1 MITIQNG
8 ICRETVESSNRT
20 LYGGRKETKMD
31 YREALKDKKRIVIK
45 IGSSSLT
52 HEETGHLNLEKM
64 ERLVRLLTDLRNSG
78 KEVVL
83 VSSGAIAVGRKALG
97 LLHKPTETSE
107 KQACAAIGQASLM
120 TVYQKLFSEYHQPC
134 AQILMTK
141 FTILND
147 ITRQN
152 ACNTFEQLFKMGV
165 IPIVNE
171 NDTVS
176 TDEMENLG
184 IGENDTLAALGT
196 AMIHGDLVILLSD
209 IDGLYSDDPKKNPEA
224 VFFHQI
230 DDVNDSVLGMAKGSS
245 SSVGTGG
252 MQTKLSAARIAT
264 ASGADMVIANG
275 DRVEHIMEVVEGKV
289 LGTLFTAHPAKEFK
303 LLDYIKHQ

>member
-1 MITIQNG
+1 MD
-8 ICRETVESSNRT
+8 EM
-20 LYGGRKETKMD
+20 RKI
-31 YREALKDKKRIVIK
+31 LSKKQRIVVK
-45 IGSSSLT
+45 VGSSTIT
-52 HEETGHLNLEKM
+52 HEATGNINFAKLEK
-64 ERLVRLLTDLRNSG
+64 LVRLLTDLHNQG

-83 VSSGAIAVGRKALG
+83 VTSGAVAVGRKSVGMQERPKTL
-97 LLHKPTETSE
+97 SE

-184 IGENDTLAALGT
+184 ISENDTLAALVT

-224 VFFHQI
+224 VLFHQI
-230 DDVNDSVLGMAKGSS
+230 DNLDDSVLGMAKGSS

-252 MQTKLSAARIAT
+252 MQTKVSAARIAVD
-264 ASGADMVIANG
+264 SGADMVIANG
-275 DRVEHIMEVVEGKV
+275 DDIENLRRVMEGE
-289 LGTLFTAHPAKEFK
+289 LTGTLFVAHEVPDFH
-303 LLDYIKHQ
+303 LLDYITHK

>member
-1 MITIQNG
+1 MDG
-8 ICRETVESSNRT
+8 MRESLS
-20 LYGGRKETKMD
+20 
-31 YREALKDKKRIVIK
+31 KKQRIVVK
-45 IGSSSLT
+45 VGSSTIT
-52 HEETGHLNLEKM
+52 HEATGNINFAKLEK
-64 ERLVRLLTDLRNSG
+64 LVRLLTDLHNQG

-83 VSSGAIAVGRKALG
+83 VTSGAVAVGRKSIGMQERPKTL
-97 LLHKPTETSE
+97 SE

-184 IGENDTLAALGT
+184 IGENDTLAALVT
-196 AMIHGDLVILLSD
+196 ALIHGDLVILLSD

-224 VFFHQI
+224 VLFHQI
-230 DDVNDSVLGMAKGSS
+230 DSLDDSIFGMAKGSS

-252 MQTKLSAARIAT
+252 MQTKVSAARIAVD
-264 ASGADMVIANG
+264 SGADMVIANG
-275 DRVEHIMEVVEGKV
+275 DDIENLRRVMEGELV
-289 LGTLFTAHPAKEFK
+289 GTLFVANQVPEFH
-303 LLDYIKHQ
+303 LLDYITHK

>member
-1 MITIQNG
+1 MD
-8 ICRETVESSNRT
+8 EM
-20 LYGGRKETKMD
+20 RKS
-31 YREALKDKKRIVIK
+31 LSKKQRIVVK
-45 IGSSSLT
+45 VGSSTIT
-52 HEETGHLNLEKM
+52 HEATGNINFAKLEK
-64 ERLVRLLTDLRNSG
+64 LVRLLTDLHNQG

-83 VSSGAIAVGRKALG
+83 VTSGAVAVGRKSVGMQERPKTL
-97 LLHKPTETSE
+97 SE

-184 IGENDTLAALGT
+184 IGENDTLAALVT

-224 VFFHQI
+224 VLFHQI
-230 DDVNDSVLGMAKGSS
+230 DSLDDSILGMAKGSS

-252 MQTKLSAARIAT
+252 MQTKVSAAKIAVD
-264 ASGADMVIANG
+264 SGADMVIANG
-275 DRVEHIMEVVEGKV
+275 EDIENLRRVMEGELV
-289 LGTLFTAHPAKEFK
+289 GTLFAAHQVEGFH
-303 LLDYIKHQ
+303 LLDYIVHK

>member
-1 MITIQNG
+1 MDEM
-8 ICRETVESSNRT
+8 RESLS
-20 LYGGRKETKMD
+20 
-31 YREALKDKKRIVIK
+31 KKQRIVVK
-45 IGSSSLT
+45 VGSSTIT
-52 HEETGHLNLEKM
+52 HEATGNINFAKLEK
-64 ERLVRLLTDLRNSG
+64 LVRLLTDLHNQG

-83 VSSGAIAVGRKALG
+83 VTSGAVAVGRKSVGMQERPKTL
-97 LLHKPTETSE
+97 SE

-184 IGENDTLAALGT
+184 IGENDTLAALVT

-209 IDGLYSDDPKKNPEA
+209 IDGLYSDDPKKNPDA
-224 VFFHQI
+224 VLFHQI
-230 DDVNDSVLGMAKGSS
+230 DNLDDSILGMAKGSS

-252 MQTKLSAARIAT
+252 MQTKVSAARIAVD
-264 ASGADMVIANG
+264 SGADMVIANG
-275 DRVEHIMEVVEGKV
+275 DDIENLRRVMEGEST
-289 LGTLFTAHPAKEFK
+289 GTLFVAHKVPEFH
-303 LLDYIKHQ
+303 LLDYITHK

>member
-1 MITIQNG
+1 MD
-8 ICRETVESSNRT
+8 EMRT
-20 LYGGRKETKMD
+20 GLS
-31 YREALKDKKRIVIK
+31 KKQRIVVK
-45 IGSSSLT
+45 VGSSTIT
-52 HEETGHLNLEKM
+52 HEATGNINFAKLEK
-64 ERLVRLLTDLRNSG
+64 LVRILTDLHNQG

-83 VSSGAIAVGRKALG
+83 VTSGAVAVGRKSVG
-97 LLHKPTETSE
+97 LQERPKTLSE

-184 IGENDTLAALGT
+184 IGENDTLAALVT
-196 AMIHGDLVILLSD
+196 AMIQGDLVILLSD

-224 VFFHQI
+224 VLFHQI
-230 DDVNDSVLGMAKGSS
+230 ASLDDSIFGMAKGSS

-252 MQTKLSAARIAT
+252 MQTKVSAARIAVD
-264 ASGADMVIANG
+264 SGADMIIANG
-275 DRVEHIMEVVEGKV
+275 DDIENLRRVMEGE
-289 LGTLFTAHPAKEFK
+289 LTGTLFVAHKVPEFH
-303 LLDYIKHQ
+303 LLDYITHK

>member
-1 MITIQNG
+1 MDEM
-8 ICRETVESSNRT
+8 RESLS
-20 LYGGRKETKMD
+20 
-31 YREALKDKKRIVIK
+31 KKQRIVVK
-45 IGSSSLT
+45 VGSSTIT
-52 HEETGHLNLEKM
+52 HEATGNINFAKLEK
-64 ERLVRLLTDLRNSG
+64 LVRILTDLHNQG

-83 VSSGAIAVGRKALG
+83 VTSGAVAVGRKSIGMQERPKTL
-97 LLHKPTETSE
+97 SE

-184 IGENDTLAALGT
+184 IGENDTLAALVT

-209 IDGLYSDDPKKNPEA
+209 IDGLYSDDPKKNPDA

-230 DDVNDSVLGMAKGSS
+230 DDVNDSILGMAKGSS

-252 MQTKLSAARIAT
+252 MQTKVSAAKIAVD
-264 ASGADMVIANG
+264 SGADMVIANG
-275 DRVEHIMEVVEGKV
+275 DDIENLRRVMEGE
-289 LGTLFTAHPAKEFK
+289 LTGTLFVAHKVPDFH
-303 LLDYIKHQ
+303 LLDYITHK

>member
-1 MITIQNG
+1 MD
-8 ICRETVESSNRT
+8 EMRT
-20 LYGGRKETKMD
+20 SLS
-31 YREALKDKKRIVIK
+31 KKRRIVVK
-45 IGSSSLT
+45 VGSSTIT
-52 HEETGHLNLEKM
+52 HEATGNINFAKLEK
-64 ERLVRLLTDLRNSG
+64 LVRILTDLHNQG

-83 VSSGAIAVGRKALG
+83 VTSGAVAVGRKSVGMQERPKTL
-97 LLHKPTETSE
+97 SE

-184 IGENDTLAALGT
+184 IGENDTLAALVT
-196 AMIHGDLVILLSD
+196 AMIQGDLVILLSD

-224 VFFHQI
+224 VLFHQI
-230 DDVNDSVLGMAKGSS
+230 DSLDDSILGMAKGSS

-252 MQTKLSAARIAT
+252 MQTKVSAARIAVD
-264 ASGADMVIANG
+264 SGADMVIANG
-275 DRVEHIMEVVEGKV
+275 DDIENLRRVMDGELV
-289 LGTLFTAHPAKEFK
+289 GTLFVAHKVPTFH
-303 LLDYIKHQ
+303 LLDYITHK

>member
-1 MITIQNG
+1 MDMM
-8 ICRETVESSNRT
+8 RENLS
-20 LYGGRKETKMD
+20 
-31 YREALKDKKRIVIK
+31 KKQRIVVK
-45 IGSSSLT
+45 VGSSTIT
-52 HEETGHLNLEKM
+52 HEATGNINFAKLEK
-64 ERLVRLLTDLRNSG
+64 LVRLLTDLHNQG

-83 VSSGAIAVGRKALG
+83 VTSGAVAVGRKFIGMQERPKSL
-97 LLHKPTETSE
+97 SE

-184 IGENDTLAALGT
+184 IGENDTLAALVT

-209 IDGLYSDDPKKNPEA
+209 IDGLYSDDPKKNPDAKKYETLAISEIVDKKLGVIDLTSA
-224 VFFHQI
+224 VLCLENKMPLLIFSLNEENGI
-230 DDVNDSVLGMAKGSS
+230 VDAAM
-245 SSVGTGG
+245 GTSNG
-252 MQTKLSAARIAT
+252 T
-264 ASGADMVIANG
+264 VIT
-275 DRVEHIMEVVEGKV
+275 V
-289 LGTLFTAHPAKEFK
+289 
-303 LLDYIKHQ
+303 

>member
-1 MITIQNG
+1 MDEMRKNV
-8 ICRETVESSNRT
+8 CR
-20 LYGGRKETKMD
+20 KQ
-31 YREALKDKKRIVIK
+31 RIVVK
-45 IGSSSLT
+45 VGSSTIT
-52 HEETGHLNLEKM
+52 HEATGNINFAKLEK
-64 ERLVRLLTDLRNSG
+64 LVRYLTDLHHQG

-83 VSSGAIAVGRKALG
+83 VTSGAVAVGRKAVGMQERPKTL
-97 LLHKPTETSE
+97 SE

-141 FTILND
+141 FTILNE

-152 ACNTFEQLFKMGV
+152 ACNTFEELFRMGV

-184 IGENDTLAALGT
+184 IGENDTLAALVT
-196 AMIHGDLVILLSD
+196 AMIHGDLLILLSD
-209 IDGLYSDDPKKNPEA
+209 IDGLYSDDPKKNPDA

-230 DDVNDSVLGMAKGSS
+230 DALDDAIFGMAKGSS

-252 MQTKLSAARIAT
+252 MQTKLSAAKIAT
-264 ASGADMVIANG
+264 DSGADMIIANG
-275 DRVEHIMEVVEGKV
+275 EDIENLRRVMDGELI
-289 LGTLFTAHPAKEFK
+289 GTLFCSHQIESFH
-303 LLDYIKHQ
+303 LLDYITHK

>member
-1 MITIQNG
+1 MD
-8 ICRETVESSNRT
+8 EM
-20 LYGGRKETKMD
+20 RKN
-31 YREALKDKKRIVIK
+31 LSKKQRIVVK
-45 IGSSSLT
+45 VGSSTIT
-52 HEETGHLNLEKM
+52 HEATGNINFAKLEK
-64 ERLVRLLTDLRNSG
+64 LVRLLTDLHNQG

-83 VSSGAIAVGRKALG
+83 VTSGAVAVGRKSVGMQERPKTL
-97 LLHKPTETSE
+97 SE

-184 IGENDTLAALGT
+184 IGENDTLAALVT

-209 IDGLYSDDPKKNPEA
+209 IDGLYSDDPKKNPDA
-224 VFFHQI
+224 VLFHQI
-230 DDVNDSVLGMAKGSS
+230 DNLDDSILGMAKGSS

-252 MQTKLSAARIAT
+252 MQTKVSAARIAVD
-264 ASGADMVIANG
+264 SGADMVIANG
-275 DRVEHIMEVVEGKV
+275 DDIENLRRVMEGE
-289 LGTLFTAHPAKEFK
+289 LTGTLFAAHKVPDFH
-303 LLDYIKHQ
+303 LLDYITHK

>member
-1 MITIQNG
+1 MDEM
-8 ICRETVESSNRT
+8 RENVI
-20 LYGGRKETKMD
+20 
-31 YREALKDKKRIVIK
+31 KKHRIVVK
-45 IGSSSLT
+45 VGSSTIT
-52 HEETGHLNLEKM
+52 HEATGNINFAKLEK
-64 ERLVRLLTDLRNSG
+64 LVRLLTDLHNQG

-83 VSSGAIAVGRKALG
+83 VTSGAVAVGRKSIGMQERPKSL
-97 LLHKPTETSE
+97 SE

-184 IGENDTLAALGT
+184 IGENDTLAALVT
-196 AMIHGDLVILLSD
+196 AMIQGDLVILLSD
-209 IDGLYSDDPKKNPEA
+209 IDGLYSDDPKKNPDAE
-224 VFFHQI
+224 FFHQI
-230 DDVNDSVLGMAKGSS
+230 DDLNDSVLGMAKGSS
-245 SSVGTGG
+245 SAVGTGG
-252 MQTKLSAARIAT
+252 MQTKVAAAKIAT
-264 ASGADMVIANG
+264 ESGADMIIANG
-275 DRVEHIMEVVEGKV
+275 DDIENLRRVMDGEPV
-289 LGTLFTAHPAKEFK
+289 GTLFVAHKVENFH
-303 LLDYIKHQ
+303 LLNYITHN

>member
-1 MITIQNG
+1 MDG
-8 ICRETVESSNRT
+8 MRESLS
-20 LYGGRKETKMD
+20 
-31 YREALKDKKRIVIK
+31 KKQRIVVK
-45 IGSSSLT
+45 VGSSTIT
-52 HEETGHLNLEKM
+52 HEATGNINFAKLEK
-64 ERLVRLLTDLRNSG
+64 LVRLLTDLHNQG

-83 VSSGAIAVGRKALG
+83 VTSGAVAVGRKSVGMQERPKTL
-97 LLHKPTETSE
+97 SE

-184 IGENDTLAALGT
+184 IGENDTLAALVT

-209 IDGLYSDDPKKNPEA
+209 IDGLYSDDPKKNPDA
-224 VFFHQI
+224 VLFHQI
-230 DDVNDSVLGMAKGSS
+230 ESLDDSVLGMAKGSS

-252 MQTKLSAARIAT
+252 MQTKVSAARIAVD
-264 ASGADMVIANG
+264 SGSDMVIANG
-275 DRVEHIMEVVEGKV
+275 DDIENLRRVMEGE
-289 LGTLFTAHPAKEFK
+289 LTGTLFVAHKVPDFH
-303 LLDYIKHQ
+303 LLDYITHK

>member
-1 MITIQNG
+1 MSEERN
-8 ICRETVESSNRT
+8 S
-20 LYGGRKETKMD
+20 
-31 YREALKDKKRIVIK
+31 LKKKQRIVVK
-45 IGSSSLT
+45 VGSSTIT
-52 HEETGHLNLEKM
+52 HAETGNINFVKLEK
-64 ERLVRLLTDLRNSG
+64 LVRILTDLHNQG

-83 VSSGAIAVGRKALG
+83 VTSGAVAVGRKAVG
-97 LLHKPTETSE
+97 MTERPKTTSQ

-141 FTILND
+141 ITVLNE

-152 ACNTFEQLFKMGV
+152 ACNTFEELFKMGV

-171 NDTVS
+171 NDTVA
-176 TDEMENLG
+176 TDELEDLE
-184 IGENDTLAALGT
+184 IGDNDTLSALVT
-196 AMIHGDLVILLSD
+196 AMIHGDLLILLSD

-224 VFFHQI
+224 EFFHQI
-230 DDVNDSVLGMAKGSS
+230 ESLSDSVLQMAKGSS

-264 ASGADMVIANG
+264 ESGADMVIANG
-275 DRVEHIMEVVEGKV
+275 EKVEHIMDIMNGEL
-289 LGTLFTAHPAKEFK
+289 LGTLFCAHAVPEFH
-303 LLDYIKHQ
+303 LLDYMKHS

>member
-1 MITIQNG
+1 MDG
-8 ICRETVESSNRT
+8 MRESLS
-20 LYGGRKETKMD
+20 
-31 YREALKDKKRIVIK
+31 KKQRIVVK
-45 IGSSSLT
+45 VGSSTIT
-52 HEETGHLNLEKM
+52 HEATGNINFAKLEK
-64 ERLVRLLTDLRNSG
+64 LVRLLTDLHNQG

-83 VSSGAIAVGRKALG
+83 VTSGAVAVGRKSIGMQERPKTL
-97 LLHKPTETSE
+97 SE

-184 IGENDTLAALGT
+184 IGENDTLAALVT
-196 AMIHGDLVILLSD
+196 ALIHGDLVILLSD

-224 VFFHQI
+224 KLFHQI
-230 DDVNDSVLGMAKGSS
+230 DSLDDSVFGMAKGSS

-252 MQTKLSAARIAT
+252 MQTKVSAARIAVD
-264 ASGADMVIANG
+264 SGADMVIANG
-275 DRVEHIMEVVEGKV
+275 DDIENLRRVMEGELV
-289 LGTLFTAHPAKEFK
+289 GTLFVANQVPEFH
-303 LLDYIKHQ
+303 LLDYITHK

>member
-1 MITIQNG
+1 MTEE
-8 ICRETVESSNRT
+8 RNR
-20 LYGGRKETKMD
+20 LRNKQ
-31 YREALKDKKRIVIK
+31 RIVIK
-45 IGSSSLT
+45 VGSSTIT
-52 HEETGHLNLEKM
+52 HEETGHIDLVKLEK
-64 ERLVRLLTDLRNSG
+64 LVRILTDLHNQG

-83 VSSGAIAVGRKALG
+83 VTSGAVAVGRKAIG
-97 LLHKPTETSE
+97 LSERPNTTSL

-134 AQILMTK
+134 AQLLLTK
-141 FTILND
+141 ITILNE

-152 ACNTFEQLFKMGV
+152 ACNTFEELFRMGV

-171 NDTVS
+171 NDTVA
-176 TDEMENLG
+176 TDELEDLE
-184 IGENDTLAALGT
+184 IGDNDTLSALVT
-196 AMIHGDLVILLSD
+196 AMIHGDLLILLSD
-209 IDGLYSDDPKKNPEA
+209 IDGMYSDDPKKNPDA
-224 VFFHQI
+224 VLFHTI
-230 DDVNDSVLGMAKGSS
+230 NALDESVLSMAKGSS

>member
-1 MITIQNG
+1 MDEM
-8 ICRETVESSNRT
+8 RENLS
-20 LYGGRKETKMD
+20 
-31 YREALKDKKRIVIK
+31 KKQRIVVK
-45 IGSSSLT
+45 VGSSTIT
-52 HEETGHLNLEKM
+52 HEATGNINFAKLEK
-64 ERLVRLLTDLRNSG
+64 LVRLLTDLHNQG

-83 VSSGAIAVGRKALG
+83 VTSGAVAVGRKSIGMQERPKSL
-97 LLHKPTETSE
+97 SE

-184 IGENDTLAALGT
+184 IGENDTLAALVT

-209 IDGLYSDDPKKNPEA
+209 IDGLYSDDPKKNPDA

-245 SSVGTGG
+245 SNVGTGG
-252 MQTKLSAARIAT
+252 MQTKLSAAKIAT
-264 ASGADMVIANG
+264 DSGADMIIANG
-275 DRVEHIMEVVEGKV
+275 DDIENLRRVMDGEQI
-289 LGTLFTAHPAKEFK
+289 GTLFVAHKVEGFH
-303 LLDYIKHQ
+303 LLNYITHK

>member
-1 MITIQNG
+1 MD
-8 ICRETVESSNRT
+8 EM
-20 LYGGRKETKMD
+20 RKS
-31 YREALKDKKRIVIK
+31 LSKKQRIVVK
-45 IGSSSLT
+45 VGSSTIT
-52 HEETGHLNLEKM
+52 HEATGNINFAKLEK
-64 ERLVRLLTDLRNSG
+64 LVRLLTDLHNQG

-83 VSSGAIAVGRKALG
+83 VTSGAVAVGRKSVGMQERPKTL
-97 LLHKPTETSE
+97 SE

-184 IGENDTLAALGT
+184 IGENDTLAALVT

-224 VFFHQI
+224 VLFHQI
-230 DDVNDSVLGMAKGSS
+230 DNLDDSILGMAKGSS

-252 MQTKLSAARIAT
+252 MQTKVSAARIAVD
-264 ASGADMVIANG
+264 SGADMIIANG
-275 DRVEHIMEVVEGKV
+275 DDIENLRRVMDGEQV
-289 LGTLFTAHPAKEFK
+289 GTLFVAHKVENFH
-303 LLDYIKHQ
+303 LLDYITHK

>member
-1 MITIQNG
+1 MD
-8 ICRETVESSNRT
+8 EM
-20 LYGGRKETKMD
+20 RKS
-31 YREALKDKKRIVIK
+31 LSKKQRIVVK
-45 IGSSSLT
+45 VGSSTIT
-52 HEETGHLNLEKM
+52 HEATGNINFAKLEK
-64 ERLVRLLTDLRNSG
+64 LVRLLTDLHNQG

-83 VSSGAIAVGRKALG
+83 VTSGAVAVGRKSIGMQERPKTL
-97 LLHKPTETSE
+97 SE

-184 IGENDTLAALGT
+184 IGENDTLAALVT

-209 IDGLYSDDPKKNPEA
+209 IDGLYSDDPKKNPDA

-230 DDVNDSVLGMAKGSS
+230 DDVNDSILGMAKGSS

-252 MQTKLSAARIAT
+252 MQTKVSAAKIAVD
-264 ASGADMVIANG
+264 SGADMIIANG
-275 DRVEHIMEVVEGKV
+275 DDIENLRRVMEGELV
-289 LGTLFTAHPAKEFK
+289 GTLFVAHKVPEFH
-303 LLDYIKHQ
+303 LLDYITHK

>member
-1 MITIQNG
+1 MDEM
-8 ICRETVESSNRT
+8 RESLS
-20 LYGGRKETKMD
+20 
-31 YREALKDKKRIVIK
+31 KKQRIVVK
-45 IGSSSLT
+45 VGSSTIT
-52 HEETGHLNLEKM
+52 HEATGNINFAKLEK
-64 ERLVRLLTDLRNSG
+64 LVRLLTDLHNQG

-83 VSSGAIAVGRKALG
+83 VTSGAVAVGRKSVGMQERPKTL
-97 LLHKPTETSE
+97 SE

-184 IGENDTLAALGT
+184 IGENDTLAALVT

-209 IDGLYSDDPKKNPEA
+209 IDGLYSDDPKKNPDA
-224 VFFHQI
+224 VLFHQI
-230 DDVNDSVLGMAKGSS
+230 DNLDDSILGMAKGSS

-252 MQTKLSAARIAT
+252 MQTKVSAVRIAVD
-264 ASGADMVIANG
+264 SGADMVIANG
-275 DRVEHIMEVVEGKV
+275 DDIENLRRVMEGE
-289 LGTLFTAHPAKEFK
+289 LTGTLFVAHKVPEFH
-303 LLDYIKHQ
+303 LLDYITHK

>member
-1 MITIQNG
+1 M
-8 ICRETVESSNRT
+8 RENLS
-20 LYGGRKETKMD
+20 
-31 YREALKDKKRIVIK
+31 KKQRIVVK
-45 IGSSSLT
+45 VGSSTIT
-52 HEETGHLNLEKM
+52 HEATGNINFAKLEK
-64 ERLVRLLTDLRNSG
+64 LVRLLTDLHNQG

-83 VSSGAIAVGRKALG
+83 VTSGAVAVGRKSIGMQERPKSL
-97 LLHKPTETSE
+97 SE

-147 ITRQN
+147 ITRQY

-184 IGENDTLAALGT
+184 IGENDTLAALVT

-209 IDGLYSDDPKKNPEA
+209 IDGLYSDDPKKNPDA

-245 SSVGTGG
+245 SNVGTGG
-252 MQTKLSAARIAT
+252 MQTKLSAAKIAID
-264 ASGADMVIANG
+264 SGADMIIANG
-275 DRVEHIMEVVEGKV
+275 DDIENLRRVMDGEQV
-289 LGTLFTAHPAKEFK
+289 GTLFVAHKVEEFH
-303 LLDYIKHQ
+303 LLDYITHK

>member
-1 MITIQNG
+1 MD
-8 ICRETVESSNRT
+8 EM
-20 LYGGRKETKMD
+20 RKN
-31 YREALKDKKRIVIK
+31 LSKKQRIVVK
-45 IGSSSLT
+45 VGSSTIT
-52 HEETGHLNLEKM
+52 HEATGNINFAKLEK
-64 ERLVRLLTDLRNSG
+64 LVRLLTDLHNQG

-83 VSSGAIAVGRKALG
+83 VTSGAVAVGRKSVGMLERPKT
-97 LLHKPTETSE
+97 LSE

-134 AQILMTK
+134 AQILLTK
-141 FTILND
+141 FTILNE

-152 ACNTFEQLFKMGV
+152 ACNTFEELFKLGV

-184 IGENDTLAALGT
+184 IGENDTLAALVT

-209 IDGLYSDDPKKNPEA
+209 IDGLYSDDPKKNPDA

-230 DDVNDSVLGMAKGSS
+230 EDVNESVLGMAKGSS
-245 SSVGTGG
+245 SNVGTGG
-252 MQTKLSAARIAT
+252 MQTKLSAAKIAT
-264 ASGADMVIANG
+264 DAGADMIIANG
-275 DRVEHIMEVVEGKV
+275 DDIENLRRVMEGEQV
-289 LGTLFTAHPAKEFK
+289 GTLFCAHGVEEFH
-303 LLDYIKHQ
+303 LLDYITHK